1 MKKKLNKLTPP
12 SSNISKFSRI
22 YLISTNPVKSNI
34 EICRLRKQNAK
45 LRRKMAS
52 LMNAQRLKKEGQTI
66 DNVLD
71 ASLIKKVFTSAN
83 ENVSKVL
90 DTESKEMAL
99 WKVHYEHILAVNAS
113 GGENTQTRLDPLLLK
128 WAIALLAKTSHSVYK
143 EIAQV
148 IYLPSLSYVLIKTK
162 DLVGA

>member
-1 MKKKLNKLTPP
+1 
-12 SSNISKFSRI
+12 
-22 YLISTNPVKSNI
+22 LI
-34 EICRLRKQNAK
+34 
-45 LRRKMAS
+45 
-52 LMNAQRLKKEGQTI
+52 
-66 DNVLD
+66 
-71 ASLIKKVFTSAN
+71 KVFTSTN

-113 GGENTQTRLDPLLLK
+113 GGKNTQTRFDPLLLK

-148 IYLPSLSYVLIKTK
+148 IHLPSLSYVLRKTK
-162 DLVGA
+162 DLVGAQCVKIFLL

>member
-1 MKKKLNKLTPP
+1 MA
-12 SSNISKFSRI
+12 
-22 YLISTNPVKSNI
+22 
-34 EICRLRKQNAK
+34 RLV
-45 LRRKMAS
+45 
-52 LMNAQRLKKEGQTI
+52 NAQILKKEGQII
-66 DNVLD
+66 DNVSD
-71 ASLIKKVFTSAN
+71 ASLIKKLFTSAN

-113 GGENTQTRLDPLLLK
+113 GGKTTQTRFDPLLLK
-128 WAIALLAKTSHSVYK
+128 WVIALLAKTSHSVYK

-148 IYLPSLSYVLIKTK
+148 IHLPSLSYVLRKTK

>member
-1 MKKKLNKLTPP
+1 
-12 SSNISKFSRI
+12 
-22 YLISTNPVKSNI
+22 
-34 EICRLRKQNAK
+34 
-45 LRRKMAS
+45 
-52 LMNAQRLKKEGQTI
+52 
-66 DNVLD
+66 
-71 ASLIKKVFTSAN
+71 
-83 ENVSKVL
+83 
-90 DTESKEMAL
+90 MAL

-148 IYLPSLSYVLIKTK
+148 IHLPSLSYVLRKTK